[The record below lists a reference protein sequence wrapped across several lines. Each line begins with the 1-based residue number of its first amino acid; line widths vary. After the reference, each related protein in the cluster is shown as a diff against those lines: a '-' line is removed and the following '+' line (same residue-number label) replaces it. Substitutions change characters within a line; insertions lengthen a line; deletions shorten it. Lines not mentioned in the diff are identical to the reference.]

1 MSPSKRIAGLVGPT
15 LIAVTISET
24 VISTSGRPTT
34 PRQHIILYMRGV
46 GLWEGAGG
54 TGKMGGQPGRGRG
67 ETHGNRA
74 SGAARLKRRED
85 EA

>member
-1 MSPSKRIAGLVGPT
+1 MT
-15 LIAVTISET
+15 
-24 VISTSGRPTT
+24 PTT
-34 PRQHIILYMRGV
+34 PRPHIILYMRGRCPV
-46 GLWEGAGG
+46 GGAGG